1 MHVLPTILLRL
12 GAATL
17 GFGASAAAAEGLLP
31 GINVEASCRASA
43 NAVFQATG
51 DKTVAT
57 VDNCMSQESAAR
69 DQIMKSWDTF
79 LPAERAQCIN
89 PKAYM
94 PSYVEW
100 LTCLET
106 RRDVRGIPKN

>member
-12 GAATL
+12 SAATL
-17 GFGASAAAAEGLLP
+17 GFCASAAAAEGVLP
-31 GINVEASCRASA
+31 SINVEASCRASA
-43 NAVFQATG
+43 NSVFQATG

-57 VDNCMSQESAAR
+57 VENCMSQEAAAR
-69 DQIMKSWDTF
+69 AQIMKSWDTF
-79 LPAERAQCIN
+79 SSAEKVQCIN
-89 PKAYM
+89 PQAYM

-106 RRDVRGIPKN
+106 RRDVRGFPKN

>member
-1 MHVLPTILLRL
+1 MHVVPTILLRL
-12 GAATL
+12 GTVAL
-17 GFGASAAAAEGLLP
+17 SFYASVAAAEALLP
-31 GINVEASCRASA
+31 NINVEASCRASA

-57 VDNCMSQESAAR
+57 VDNCMDQENAAR
-69 DQIMKSWDTF
+69 AQIMKSWGTF

-89 PKAYM
+89 PKVYM

>member
-1 MHVLPTILLRL
+1 MQVLPTRLLRL
-12 GAATL
+12 GAAAL
-17 GFGASAAAAEGLLP
+17 GLYASAVAAEGLLP

-57 VDNCMSQESAAR
+57 VENCMSQENAAR
-69 DQIMKSWDTF
+69 AQIMRSWDTF
-79 LPAERAQCIN
+79 SSSDRAQCIN
-89 PKAYM
+89 PKVYM

-106 RRDVRGIPKN
+106 RRDVRGLPKQ